1 MAGLTRKFIK
11 DAAKDAGVELP
22 AEMIDAIIGAHVESR
37 DAAVTAATTPLNEQ
51 LEAEKGKSGTDEFKT
66 KWEQEVEAHN
76 ALKDKIAKDE
86 TNAKKQSAIRAL
98 LAEIKIGDKRHDLVL
113 KALAPDMDKI
123 ELDKD
128 GKIKDVD
135 ALKTSITTD
144 WAEFIETTERV
155 PASTPNPPANTGGSG
170 TTLEQFQKMGM
181 KERSALQAKD
191 PKRYDELSKQAKGA
205 K

>member
-11 DAAKDAGVELP
+11 DAAKDAGIEIP

-37 DAAVTAATTPLNEQ
+37 EAAIEAAVKPLNEQ

-76 ALKDKIAKDE
+76 ALKEKITKDE
-86 TNAKKQSAIRAL
+86 ITAKKQSAVRAL
-98 LAEIKIGDKRHDLVL
+98 LDEIKIGEKRHSMVL

-144 WAEFIETTERV
+144 WAEFIETTEKKPSPTPTPPIKQTGDNKEAEVIARV
-155 PASTPNPPANTGGSG
+155 RTAMGLPPETA
-170 TTLEQFQKMGM
+170 
-181 KERSALQAKD
+181 
-191 PKRYDELSKQAKGA
+191 
-205 K
+205 

>member
-37 DAAVTAATTPLNEQ
+37 DAAVEAATKPLNEQ

-66 KWEQEVEAHN
+66 KWEQEREAFEKFKGEVESKELN
-76 ALKDKIAKDE
+76 G
-86 TNAKKQSAIRAL
+86 KKQS
-98 LAEIKIGDKRHDLVL
+98 EIKNLLKELSISEKRHDIIL
-113 KALAPDMDKI
+113 KALSPDLGTI

-135 ALKTSITTD
+135 KLKTSITTD
-144 WAEFIETTERV
+144 WAEFIETTEKKPSPTPTPPVKQTGDTKEAEVVARV
-155 PASTPNPPANTGGSG
+155 RKAMGLPPENA
-170 TTLEQFQKMGM
+170 
-181 KERSALQAKD
+181 
-191 PKRYDELSKQAKGA
+191 
-205 K
+205 

>member
-37 DAAVTAATTPLNEQ
+37 DAAIETAVKPLNEQ

-86 TNAKKQSAIRAL
+86 ITAKKQSAIRAL
-98 LAEIKIGDKRHDLVL
+98 LAEVKIGDKRHDLVL

-135 ALKTSITTD
+135 TLKTSITTD

-155 PASTPNPPANTGGSG
+155 PASTPNPPANTGGNG

>member
-37 DAAVTAATTPLNEQ
+37 DAAIEVAVNPLNEQ
-51 LEAEKGKSGTDEFKT
+51 LEAAKGQSATDEYKT

-86 TNAKKQSAIRAL
+86 ANAKKQSAIRAL
-98 LAEIKIGDKRHDLVL
+98 LAEVKIGDKRHDLVL

-135 ALKTSITTD
+135 ALKTSLTTD
-144 WAEFIETTERV
+144 WADFIETTDKK
-155 PASTPNPPANTGGSG
+155 PATTPNPPANTGGNG
-170 TTLEQFQKMGM
+170 TTLEQFQSMGM
-181 KERSALQAKD
+181 RERSALQAKD

>member
-37 DAAVTAATTPLNEQ
+37 DAAIETATKPLNEQ

-86 TNAKKQSAIRAL
+86 SNAKKQSAVRAL
-98 LAEIKIGDKRHDLVL
+98 LDEIKIGEKRHGMVL

-135 ALKTSITTD
+135 TLKTSITTD

-155 PASTPNPPANTGGSG
+155 PASTPNPPANTGGIG

-191 PKRYDELSKQAKGA
+191 AKRYDELSKQAKGA

>member
-37 DAAVTAATTPLNEQ
+37 DAAIEAATKPLNEQ

-86 TNAKKQSAIRAL
+86 ANAKKQSAIRAL
-98 LAEIKIGDKRHDLVL
+98 LTEVKIGDKRHDLVL

-135 ALKTSITTD
+135 KLKTSIATD
-144 WAEFIETTERV
+144 WAEFIETTEKKAAPTPTPPIKPTGDNKEAEVIARV
-155 PASTPNPPANTGGSG
+155 RTA
-170 TTLEQFQKMGM
+170 MGLPEPTD
-181 KERSALQAKD
+181 ERK
-191 PKRYDELSKQAKGA
+191 
-205 K
+205 

>member
-37 DAAVTAATTPLNEQ
+37 DAAIETAVKPLNEQ

-86 TNAKKQSAIRAL
+86 ITAKKQSAIRAL
-98 LAEIKIGDKRHDLVL
+98 LAEVKIGDKRHDLVL

-155 PASTPNPPANTGGSG
+155 PASTPNPPANTGGNS

-191 PKRYDELSKQAKGA
+191 AKRYDELSKQAKGA

>member
-37 DAAVTAATTPLNEQ
+37 DAAIETATKPLNEQ
-51 LEAEKGKSGTDEFKT
+51 LEAAKGQSGTDEYKT
-66 KWEQEVEAHN
+66 KWEQEHEAFEKFRGEVEAKELN
-76 ALKDKIAKDE
+76 G
-86 TNAKKQSAIRAL
+86 KKQS
-98 LAEIKIGDKRHDLVL
+98 EIKNLLKELSVSEKRHDIIL
-113 KALAPDMDKI
+113 KALSPDLGTI

-128 GKIKDVD
+128 GKIKDID
-135 ALKTSITTD
+135 KLKTSIATD
-144 WAEFIETTERV
+144 WAEFIETTEKK
-155 PASTPNPPANTGGSG
+155 PATTPNPPANTGGNG
-170 TTLEQFQKMGM
+170 TTLEQFHGMGM
-181 KERSALQAKD
+181 RERSALQAKD

>member
-37 DAAVTAATTPLNEQ
+37 DAAIETAVKPLNEQ

-66 KWEQEVEAHN
+66 KWEQEVEAHT

-86 TNAKKQSAIRAL
+86 TTAKKQSAIRAL
-98 LAEIKIGDKRHDLVL
+98 LAEVKIGDKRHDLVL

-144 WAEFIETTERV
+144 WAEFIETTEKK
-155 PASTPNPPANTGGSG
+155 PSPNPTPPVNKTGD
-170 TTLEQFQKMGM
+170 TKEAEVVARVRTAMGLPP
-181 KERSALQAKD
+181 ETA
-191 PKRYDELSKQAKGA
+191 
-205 K
+205 

>member
-37 DAAVTAATTPLNEQ
+37 DAAIEAAVNPLNEQ
-51 LEAEKGKSGTDEFKT
+51 LEAAKGQSATDEYKT
-66 KWEQEVEAHN
+66 KWEQEVEAHKKFREEVEAEKLN
-76 ALKDKIAKDE
+76 G
-86 TNAKKQSAIRAL
+86 KKQS
-98 LAEIKIGDKRHDLVL
+98 EIKNLLKELSVSDRRHDIIL
-113 KALAPDMDKI
+113 KSLSPDLGTI

-135 ALKTSITTD
+135 KLKASITTD
-144 WAEFIETTERV
+144 WAEFIETTEKK
-155 PASTPNPPANTGGSG
+155 PADTPNPPANTGGNG
-170 TTLEQFQKMGM
+170 TTLEQFQSMGM
-181 KERSALQAKD
+181 RDRSTLQAKD
-191 PKRYDELSKQAKGA
+191 PKRYEELSKQAKGA

>member
-37 DAAVTAATTPLNEQ
+37 DAAIEAAVNPLNEQ

-66 KWEQEVEAHN
+66 KWEQEHEAFEKFKSEVEAEKLN
-76 ALKDKIAKDE
+76 G
-86 TNAKKQSAIRAL
+86 KKQS
-98 LAEIKIGDKRHDLVL
+98 EIKNLLRELSVSEKRHDIIL
-113 KALAPDMDKI
+113 KALSPDLGTI

-135 ALKTSITTD
+135 KLKTSIATD
-144 WAEFIETTERV
+144 WADFIETTEKKAAPTPTPPIKQTGDNKEAEVIARV
-155 PASTPNPPANTGGSG
+155 RTA
-170 TTLEQFQKMGM
+170 MGLPEPTD
-181 KERSALQAKD
+181 ERK
-191 PKRYDELSKQAKGA
+191 
-205 K
+205 